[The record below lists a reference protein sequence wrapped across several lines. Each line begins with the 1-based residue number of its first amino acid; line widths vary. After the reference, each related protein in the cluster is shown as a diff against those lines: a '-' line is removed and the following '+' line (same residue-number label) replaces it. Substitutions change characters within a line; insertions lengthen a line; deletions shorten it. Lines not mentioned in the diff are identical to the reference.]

1 MSYLLVFCMCTL
13 IDVHMLLWTQPSV
26 GDYRGPEPHPSG
38 LIVPNAL
45 PITQTLHC
53 KCKHKYTANA
63 NTNAVQIQTQYAD
76 SQHNFGQLSQ
86 TQWSSART
94 TLGLEILNIQ
104 IYKYCSC
111 KFTNTA
117 YTNSQILHK
126 FTLINTQ
133 ILALQYTIRKYSS
146 TAFQYSSHIDRDW
159 NRAPVVA

>member
-1 MSYLLVFCMCTL
+1 MFTSYLLILCMCAL
-13 IDVHMLLWTQPSV
+13 RDVHMLLWTQPSV
-26 GDYRGPEPHPSG
+26 GDCWGLPPHPSG

-45 PITQTLHC
+45 AITLTLQR
-53 KCKHKYTANA
+53 KCKYIA
-63 NTNAVQIQTQYAD
+63 NTNALQMQMQFS

-94 TLGLEILNIQ
+94 TLGLEILNIH

-126 FTLINTQ
+126 FTLLNTH
-133 ILALQYTIRKYSS
+133 ILALQYTIGKYSS
-146 TAFQYSSHIDRDW
+146 TAFQ
-159 NRAPVVA
+159 